1 MPTVSERDLHD
12 VVRRILTANRCCL
25 LLLAL
30 TVGGDIRIWEPAQFD
45 AQERMAYDTSVAG
58 TVYRRR
64 AATREPARDE
74 LRITPEKF

>member
-12 VVRRILTANRCCL
+12 VVRRILTANRYCVPL
-25 LLLAL
+25 FAP
-30 TVGGDIRIWEPAQFD
+30 TVEAIRIWEPTQFD

>member
-30 TVGGDIRIWEPAQFD
+30 TVGAIRIREPLQFD
-45 AQERMAYDTSVAG
+45 ARERMAYDTSVAG

>member
-30 TVGGDIRIWEPAQFD
+30 TVEEIRIREPTQFD

-74 LRITPEKF
+74 LRLTPEKF

>member
-1 MPTVSERDLHD
+1 MPTASERDHHD
-12 VVRRILTANRCCL
+12 VDRRIPMEKWYSVPQ
-25 LLLAL
+25 LAL
-30 TVGGDIRIWEPAQFD
+30 TVEALRTKGPAQFD
-45 AQERMAYDTSVAG
+45 AQEHMAYDTSVAG

>member
-30 TVGGDIRIWEPAQFD
+30 TVEAIRIREPLQFD
-45 AQERMAYDTSVAG
+45 ARERMVYAVRVAG
-58 TVYRRR
+58 TVYCRR
-64 AATREPARDE
+64 AAIREPARDK
-74 LRITPEKF
+74 LRLTPEKV